1 MDSFDVSTED
11 FLANGFYQFYT
22 EFHEDLFDVFQQE
35 EYLFES
41 SIETTRSEFVDPKP
55 SPGEVHP
62 ANDIDLEV
70 NVENFILEYSCL
82 HFSEIW
88 DKDFK
93 LPERTFLCDD
103 SCDAFLRQNT
113 SKWEPPGP
121 AESTDSNSPP
131 QEELSTSYICPFE
144 TCRKVYAKPVHLKAH
159 LRRHVG
165 EKPYQCKWTGC
176 KWRFSRSDELARH
189 FRSHSG
195 VRPYK
200 CDFCPKCFSRS
211 DHLAKHRKVH
221 ERKFAA
227 GKTKG
232 VWVNLPRGRPGRKPK
247 NAIKE

>member
-1 MDSFDVSTED
+1 MDGFEDSTED

-22 EFHEDLFDVFQQE
+22 EFHEDLFDEFQRDGD
-35 EYLFES
+35 LFENTVEES
-41 SIETTRSEFVDPKP
+41 SSDFNDSKSAIV
-55 SPGEVHP
+55 P
-62 ANDIDLEV
+62 ANNIDLEL
-70 NVENFILEYSCL
+70 NVENFILEYSCIN
-82 HFSEIW
+82 FSEIW
-88 DKDFK
+88 DKDFR

-103 SCDAFLRQNT
+103 SCDAFLRENETNNYAGEQ
-113 SKWEPPGP
+113 K
-121 AESTDSNSPP
+121 AQDSPP
-131 QEELSTSYICPFE
+131 EQEPLSTSYVCPFE
-144 TCRKVYAKPVHLKAH
+144 SCRKVYAKPVHLKAH

-165 EKPYQCKWTGC
+165 EKPYQCKWSGC

-227 GKTKG
+227 GKSKG
-232 VWVNLPRGRPGRKPK
+232 VWINLPRGRPGRKPK
-247 NAIKE
+247 NAVKE

>member
-22 EFHEDLFDVFQQE
+22 EFHEDLFDVLQHDEQM
-35 EYLFES
+35 FEGS
-41 SIETTRSEFVDPKP
+41 PAPSEFIDTKP
-55 SPGEVHP
+55 NQDLP
-62 ANDIDLEV
+62 ASDVNLEA
-70 NVENFILEYSCL
+70 NVENFILEYSCID
-82 HFSEIW
+82 FSEIW
-88 DKDFK
+88 EKDFK
-93 LPERTFLCDD
+93 FPEKTFLCDD
-103 SCDAFLRQNT
+103 SCDALLRHNT
-113 SKWEPPGP
+113 NQSIP
-121 AESTDSNSPP
+121 TDDSNLPADGNDDPP
-131 QEELSTSYICPFE
+131 SSFVCPFE

-159 LRRHVG
+159 LRRHLG
-165 EKPYQCKWTGC
+165 DKPYHCKWTGC

-227 GKTKG
+227 GKCKG
-232 VWVNLPRGRPGRKPK
+232 VWVSLPRGKPGRKPK
-247 NAIKE
+247 ASDKG